1 MSRRN
6 FAIWFAIFSLLQWPF
21 ASLVHYSFIGVVLSL
36 VFMAVMFSNIFGIGI
51 AGLILGWKVREL
63 WLYFHDMPLWI
74 KYYGS
79 DFVTEGVGFGFSFW
93 GYELLPLCLALVLL
107 LHHYFCYKRCKYMG
121 IKAWWILVPL
131 FNPIVLLYRKSNKQ

>member
-21 ASLVHYSFIGVVLSL
+21 ASLVHYSLIGVVLSL

-74 KYYGS
+74 NYYGS
-79 DFVTEGVGFGFSFW
+79 DFVTEGGGFGFSFW

-107 LHHYFCYKRCKYMG
+107 LHHYFCYKRCKDMG

>member
-6 FAIWFAIFSLLQWPF
+6 FAIWFVIFSLLQWPF
-21 ASLVHYSFIGVVLSL
+21 ASLVHYSFIDMALSL
-36 VFMAVMFSNIFGIGI
+36 VFMAVMFSNIFGIGL

-63 WLYFHDMPLWI
+63 WLYFYDKTLWI
-74 KYYGS
+74 KDYGS
-79 DFVTEGVGFGFSFW
+79 DFVTEGARLDISFW
-93 GYELLPLCLALVLL
+93 AYDLLPLVLALVLL
-107 LHHYFCYKRCKYMG
+107 LHHYFCYKRCKDMG